1 MTPPLFSFTSH
12 LEDDGRGEQGP
23 LARST
28 GLSAIPFHFEGS
40 SLKGRSR
47 AINEDQFRSVR
58 LALPSGPRDEE
69 ALFLVVADGLGG
81 EAAGEHA
88 SRIAADS
95 MAHYV
100 RLSSNWE
107 LEKDPEGLMESAA
120 IQAHRDILADCS
132 SHPGQA
138 GMGTTLTAALVVWP
152 FAYLIHAGDSRAYLL
167 RNSRLTRLTVDHTV
181 EQQLREQGLLGGFQT
196 SHLRH
201 VLWNHLGGSD
211 HFPVVESSRIRLDLG
226 DALLL
231 ASDGLTDAMSDQDL
245 LELATCWGSPE
256 GISRKLVLAAQR
268 RGGRDDTTALY
279 ARFGA
284 PSFPGDFLLGWNP
297 GA

>member
-1 MTPPLFSFTSH
+1 MIPPWLSFTAH
-12 LEDDGRGEQGP
+12 LEAEGRGEQGP
-23 LARST
+23 AAHPT
-28 GLSAIPFHFEGS
+28 GLFAIPFHFEGY

-69 ALFLVVADGLGG
+69 ALLLVVADGLGG

-107 LEKDPEGLMESAA
+107 SEKDPEGLMKSAA
-120 IQAHRDILADCS
+120 IQAHLDILADCS

-152 FAYLIHAGDSRAYLL
+152 FAYLIHAGDSRAYLV
-167 RNSRLTRLTVDHTV
+167 RNGRLIRLTVDHTV
-181 EQQLREQGLLGGFQT
+181 EQQLREQGLLGSFQT
-196 SHLRH
+196 SRFRN

-211 HFPVVESSRIRLDLG
+211 HFPVVESSRIHLVLG
-226 DALLL
+226 DALFL
-231 ASDGLTDAMSDQDL
+231 ASDGVTDSMPEEDL
-245 LELATCWGSPE
+245 AELASSSGSPE
-256 GISRKLVLAAQR
+256 GISRKLVLAAQG
-268 RGGRDDTTALY
+268 RGGRDDATALY
-279 ARFGA
+279 AQFGA
-284 PSFPGDFLLGWNP
+284 PSVPGGSLRRWNP
-297 GA
+297 GD